1 MKFHLLD
8 FQRTASEALI
18 SEIKKAQARY
28 ENDPELL
35 GAVVLEAATGA
46 GKTVIATSVI
56 EQLIFGSDF
65 TDPVEG
71 TTVLWVTN
79 DPNLNAQTA
88 RKMQEASEK
97 ISDIRLIGQG
107 ASFDGESFDARCNL
121 LPQHP
126 GGLSIRSNHETV
138 RHPTSHDLGHHRQH
152 CSFARESLSG
162 GRRRGALRGY

>member
-18 SEIKKAQARY
+18 TEIKKAQARY
-28 ENDPELL
+28 DNDSELL

-56 EQLIFGSDF
+56 EQLIFGPDF
-65 TDPVEG
+65 TDPIEG
-71 TTVLWVTN
+71 TTILWVTN
-79 DPNLNAQTA
+79 DPSLNAQTA

-107 ASFDGESFDARCNL
+107 ASFDEEYFET
-121 LPQHP
+121 
-126 GGLSIRSNHETV
+126 GGSTSSTHKPPPRLRVSPSGPTISGTRS
-138 RHPTSHDLGHHRQH
+138 
-152 CSFARESLSG
+152 
-162 GRRRGALRGY
+162 GRRSPTPCGCAGAASWWSSTRRTTE

>member
-28 ENDPELL
+28 ENDTELL

-79 DPNLNAQTA
+79 DPSLNAQTA

-97 ISDIRLIGQG
+97 INDIRLIGQG
-107 ASFDGESFDARCNL
+107 ASFDEESFAAGAIYFLNTQAASASAR
-121 LPQHP
+121 
-126 GGLSIRSNHETV
+126 ITKRSDTQRYTIWDTIANTV
-138 RHPTSHDLGHHRQH
+138 R
-152 CSFARESLSG
+152 
-162 GRRRGALRGY
+162 LRGSRFLVVVDEAHYESA